1 MEKVP
6 AQFWVQLIFRIGVFL
21 CGGEHKICHLPRE
34 QNMRIKSIARQCSI
48 KVSHLAE
55 RLALAVLLM
64 TILATGVQARDQGY
78 YPTQELLVTGKTVVG
93 EDIKY
98 PDTGRPKITV
108 AVVTVAPGTPAA
120 FHRHPVPLVAY
131 ILEGELTVDY
141 GLNGVKTFR
150 QGDALVEAM
159 NVPHRGMNLGSGI
172 VKLLAVYVGAEGSA
186 NVALE
191 K

>member
-1 MEKVP
+1 MYINTVAGRSGKL
-6 AQFWVQLIFRIGVFL
+6 AR
-21 CGGEHKICHLPRE
+21 HLTQRLT
-34 QNMRIKSIARQCSI
+34 
-48 KVSHLAE
+48 VGTLLLAS
-55 RLALAVLLM
+55 LTGAAL
-64 TILATGVQARDQGY
+64 ARDQGY
-78 YPTQELLVTGKTVVG
+78 YPVQELLVTSQTVVG
-93 EDIKY
+93 ENIQY
-98 PDTGRPKITV
+98 PTTGAPKITV

-141 GLNGVKTFR
+141 GEKGLKTFR

-159 NVPHRGMNLGSGI
+159 NVPHRGMNLGSGT

>member
-1 MEKVP
+1 MSMNTVP
-6 AQFWVQLIFRIGVFL
+6 GWSG
-21 CGGEHKICHLPRE
+21 K
-34 QNMRIKSIARQCSI
+34 NAR
-48 KVSHLAE
+48 HLAQ
-55 RLALAVLLM
+55 RLTVGALLLASLT
-64 TILATGVQARDQGY
+64 TIALARDQGY
-78 YPTQELLVTGKTVVG
+78 YPVQELLVTGKTVVG
-93 EDIKY
+93 ESIQY
-98 PDTGRPKITV
+98 PTTGAPKITV
-108 AVVTVAPGTPAA
+108 AVVTVAPGAPAA

-141 GLNGVKTFR
+141 GEKGVKTFR

-186 NVALE
+186 NVVLE

>member
-1 MEKVP
+1 MKLRLFP
-6 AQFWVQLIFRIGVFL
+6 ALTAAIAFS
-21 CGGEHKICHLPRE
+21 LP
-34 QNMRIKSIARQCSI
+34 S
-48 KVSHLAE
+48 LAWSQQ
-55 RLALAVLLM
+55 AYP
-64 TILATGVQARDQGY
+64 TIELLATGTTVIGEEIR
-78 YPTQELLVTGKTVVG
+78 YPTSGPAKVTAS
-93 EDIKY
+93 I
-98 PDTGRPKITV
+98 
-108 AVVTVAPGTPAA
+108 VTIAPGADSLV
-120 FHRHPVPLVAY
+120 HRHPAPLVAY

-141 GLNGVKTFR
+141 GEKGVKTFR

>member
-1 MEKVP
+1 MHINITAGRSGMK
-6 AQFWVQLIFRIGVFL
+6 ARHLTQRLMIGTL
-21 CGGEHKICHLPRE
+21 LLT
-34 QNMRIKSIARQCSI
+34 SLTTA
-48 KVSHLAE
+48 
-55 RLALAVLLM
+55 AL
-64 TILATGVQARDQGY
+64 ARDQGY
-78 YPTQELLVTGKTVVG
+78 YPVQELLVTGKTVVG
-93 EDIKY
+93 ENIQY
-98 PDTGRPKITV
+98 PTTGAPKITV
-108 AVVTVAPGTPAA
+108 AVVTVAPGAPAA

-141 GLNGVKTFR
+141 GDKGVKTFR